1 MCTVIRRP
9 ASTVFDPF
17 SGENGVAKPRR
28 ASPADALVEA
38 AGNCAATPFVVID
51 PVAVGVAFH
60 VSEELEPCIQNVF
73 LSALGEGDIR
83 HGNLFYNTRRQ
94 HWVSGVG
101 GECSSPAPVTLL
113 Q

>member
-9 ASTVFDPF
+9 GSTVFDPF
-17 SGENGVAKPRR
+17 SGEDGVAKPRR

-73 LSALGEGDIR
+73 LSAPGGIY
-83 HGNLFYNTRRQ
+83 GTVIYFYNTRRQ

>member
-1 MCTVIRRP
+1 M
-9 ASTVFDPF
+9 
-17 SGENGVAKPRR
+17 
-28 ASPADALVEA
+28 
-38 AGNCAATPFVVID
+38 
-51 PVAVGVAFH
+51 GVAFH

-73 LSALGEGDIR
+73 LSALGEGGDIR

-94 HWVSGVG
+94 HWVTGVG